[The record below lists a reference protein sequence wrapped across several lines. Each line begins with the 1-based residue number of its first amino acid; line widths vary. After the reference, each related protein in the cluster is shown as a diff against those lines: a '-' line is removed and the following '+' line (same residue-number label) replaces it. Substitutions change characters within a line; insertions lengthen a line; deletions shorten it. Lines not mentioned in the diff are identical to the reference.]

1 MKNIPTVHFT
11 LVRHGAA
18 SKKVFEYPSGHFLL
32 RASQFFLSIFA
43 FFDEKSFI
51 LKIKKKIEIKLFCI
65 QGQLAVAQLAERSLP
80 SAEICGSNPNISKK
94 ILSFSKCRKDEN
106 KEKEAGI
113 GPFPI

>member
-1 MKNIPTVHFT
+1 MGQRQKKSSNILQVI
-11 LVRHGAA
+11 
-18 SKKVFEYPSGHFLL
+18 FLL
-32 RASQFFLSIFA
+32 RVSQFFLSIFA

-94 ILSFSKCRKDEN
+94 DSVICKMKKRRK
-106 KEKEAGI
+106 
-113 GPFPI
+113 